1 LSLILLCSWYWG
13 FFPVLEALQ
22 GSSEFACSVVII
34 DEDGHMLCQKGYRSL
49 EEMKQLLGENDA

>member
-1 LSLILLCSWYWG
+1 LCSWCWG